1 MDTFT
6 PTTAAHVDKST
17 LAVAFY
23 DPEHAQ
29 RVTTALFTRT
39 RGEILKNETLCWL
52 CGQPASV
59 VGPLELHHNT
69 VERMFAEVIDWNLLK
84 AAALAGEVGW
94 TEGQRA
100 RNKAFDWDGFMAAT
114 PFDPYVY
121 VDDMHLNGIPLCKPH
136 HTGVNEGVHNVDWP
150 RYQAQR
156 YLIEGYKTTDQYT
169 EDSEALRLQAIA
181 EDDKAA

>member
-84 AAALAGEVGW
+84 AAHESESISW
-94 TEGQRA
+94 QRPD
-100 RNKAFDWDGFMAAT
+100 F
-114 PFDPYVY
+114 
-121 VDDMHLNGIPLCKPH
+121 
-136 HTGVNEGVHNVDWP
+136 
-150 RYQAQR
+150 
-156 YLIEGYKTTDQYT
+156 IEL
-169 EDSEALRLQAIA
+169 ELRA
-181 EDDKAA
+181 ECQQL